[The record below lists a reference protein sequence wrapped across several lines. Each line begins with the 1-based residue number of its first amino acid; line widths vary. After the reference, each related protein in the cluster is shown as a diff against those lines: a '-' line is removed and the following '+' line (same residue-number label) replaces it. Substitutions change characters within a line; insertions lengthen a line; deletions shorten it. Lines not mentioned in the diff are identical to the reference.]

1 MQSSTETFDA
11 PHPAAPSVSIPVAL
25 RTYAVGLLAGSDS
38 TLDDVARI
46 AAGTDEVEPDDALA
60 SVAEALRAGWSAADR
75 LNDATGDA
83 TLPLPLNTTEA
94 QR

>member
-1 MQSSTETFDA
+1 MQSSTGTFNA

-46 AAGTDEVEPDDALA
+46 AAGTDEVAPDDALA

-83 TLPLPLNTTEA
+83 TLPSP
-94 QR
+94 